1 MGCAQAGPTTVG
13 GLSFEHQ
20 HGHNRSA
27 LSGNLVDVVEELP
40 EAKADLLVLAGAAQA
55 LDLGDVDTSATSPSS
70 VKLGA
75 AAPGLPDLYLLATE
89 VSDQRT
95 DCPLM
100 CRRGGIDLVPIH
112 PERVAM
118 GVLRRAARLEWL
130 AKDSVAHLPHD
141 ADLTGTA
148 LQAPAWGLSTGK
160 QVAEPVSVH
169 HMDMSTLPA
178 GLLSADEF
186 AAVAAVRIDDPLA
199 GEVTMDQQHHL

>member
-1 MGCAQAGPTTVG
+1 MGGAQPGPTTVG
-13 GLSFEHQ
+13 WLSFEHQ
-20 HGHNRSA
+20 HGHHRSE
-27 LSGNLVDVVEELP
+27 LSGKLVDVVEELS
-40 EAKADLLVLAGAAQA
+40 EAKADLLVLAGGAQA
-55 LDLGDVDTSATSPSS
+55 LDLGDVGTSAPSPSS
-70 VKLGA
+70 VKLWA
-75 AAPGLPDLYLLATE
+75 AAPRLPDLNLLATE

-95 DCPLM
+95 DSPPM
-100 CRRGGIDLVPIH
+100 GGRGGIDLVPIY

-130 AKDSVAHLPHD
+130 AKDSVTHLAHD

-148 LQAPAWGLSTGK
+148 LKAPAWRLSTCK

-178 GLLSADEF
+178 GLLGADEF

-199 GEVTMDQQHHL
+199 GEITMDQQRHL